1 MTLEMLGIQAK
12 QAERELLRLNA
23 TKKNECLQAVAD
35 GLIGG
40 SEEILKATRRMWRL
54 PGKGNE

>member
-23 TKKNECLQAVAD
+23 TKKNECLQTVAD

-40 SEEILKATRRMWRL
+40 SEEILKANAADVAAA
-54 PGKGNE
+54 GKRE